1 MYGVKAKK
9 FACFKLDTKWVHIVP
24 MTKCVFQ
31 SPVRKNTHRH
41 KEYDWLTSREYY
53 GSTSTKQLRIIIIGF
68 DNPTNNNGNKDNDI
82 LTITSLA
89 SDPPD
94 AGKGGGRGL
103 GNIAIRPGCLQSSCC
118 HPCHQRWWQGC
129 PLPPLPAC
137 CCPHPPHCQSPL
149 PRLPGCCSPPRQTY
163 LGPPHRPSLLQAYQ
177 QRKLQVRQRT
187 GPSPLRSSLPPLQ
200 SLLSQPP
207 RCAGDAII
215 LMSLCRQVE

>member
-9 FACFKLDTKWVHIVP
+9 IACFKLDTKWVHIVP
-24 MTKCVFQ
+24 MTKCFFQ

-53 GSTSTKQLRIIIIGF
+53 GSTSTKKLRIIIIGF

-103 GNIAIRPGCLQSSCC
+103 GNHDCRPPRVLAIKL
-118 HPCHQRWWQGC
+118 
-129 PLPPLPAC
+129 LPPLPPEMVARMSSASIAC
-137 CCPHPPHCQSPL
+137 LLLPPPTTPPKSVAQVARMLL
-149 PRLPGCCSPPRQTY
+149 PSKTDLSGSTPQAIFAAGIPAAQIASQTA
-163 LGPPHRPSLLQAYQ
+163 HRPFSALLQPA
-177 QRKLQVRQRT
+177 
-187 GPSPLRSSLPPLQ
+187 
-200 SLLSQPP
+200 
-207 RCAGDAII
+207 AIAVI
-215 LMSLCRQVE
+215 IVLAARR